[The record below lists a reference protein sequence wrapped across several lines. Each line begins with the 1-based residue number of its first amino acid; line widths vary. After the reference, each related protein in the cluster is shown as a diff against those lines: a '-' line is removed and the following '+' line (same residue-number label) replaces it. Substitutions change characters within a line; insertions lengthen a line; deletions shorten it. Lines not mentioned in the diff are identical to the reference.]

1 MFNFK
6 DLLHLSTC
14 HNDVRYG
21 RENHR
26 ILSDICRVMREYKR
40 SV

>member
-6 DLLHLSTC
+6 DLLHYSTC

-21 RENHR
+21 RENNR
-26 ILSDICRVMREYKR
+26 MLSYICSIMREYKR